1 MNSLSSSIF
10 LSGSKTKGGGRRRND
25 RSSETL
31 ECLSDLL
38 KASFENS
45 LTLEKHGSLT
55 NFFRIAIVC
64 GVEREIIQIITSNPT
79 Y

>member
-1 MNSLSSSIF
+1 MNS
-10 LSGSKTKGGGRRRND
+10 T
-25 RSSETL
+25 SSETL

-45 LTLEKHGSLT
+45 LTLEEDGFPT

-64 GVEREIIQIITSNPT
+64 GVEREIMQIITSNPT